1 MYQIIIWVFLHIQKS
16 KLIKWGFS
24 HIQMYHFSI
33 FQDMADRLIIYS
45 QHSRTPPALSQHL
58 YYYYHI
64 ILYFIIIIIII
75 ITSI

>member
-1 MYQIIIWVFLHIQKS
+1 
-16 KLIKWGFS
+16 
-24 HIQMYHFSI
+24 MYHFSI

-64 ILYFIIIIIII
+64 ILYFIIIIIIYYQYI
-75 ITSI
+75 E